1 MRKLLILTLL
11 VIGFF
16 SCNRKL
22 YTFEPAVTYTLPCD
36 TLDVVEIFEPIVDT
50 LGSIYGSG
58 TQITIDTGDGN
69 RIDFY
74 SGTTFRI
81 SEWQSKQD
89 TSDIIVKYV
98 FNWEEGEIETIA
110 GKIVHVTSRY
120 GIWTDTTGKPIES
133 KLFKVKDGVWIP
145 VEWPSDIINV
155 YIRPKK

>member
-16 SCNRKL
+16 SCNRKHGKITDL
-22 YTFEPAVTYTLPCD
+22 THQPHVEHPGS
-36 TLDVVEIFEPIVDT
+36 DVDERPTTIDT
-50 LGSIYGSG
+50 LGVTYEP
-58 TQITIDTGDGN
+58 
-69 RIDFY
+69 
-74 SGTTFRI
+74 GTTFRF
-81 SEWQSKQD
+81 SEWQSRQD

-120 GIWTDTTGKPIES
+120 GIWTDAIGKPIES

-145 VEWPSDIINV
+145 VEWPKDIVNV